1 MIEKQYLINT
11 KIEGRDITHSGLSVL
26 TEEQIN
32 DYKKKLNTVDSNYEQ
47 VIYNDSDEIDI
58 SITAEM
64 LLSELNGSKEIT
76 EDETKVLEKFGFIPD
91 YGRFPMIESFLENYS
106 GA

>member
-1 MIEKQYLINT
+1 MVEKQYLINT

-26 TEEQIN
+26 TQEQIN
-32 DYKKKLNTVDSNYEQ
+32 DYEKKLNAVNSNCEQ

-64 LLSELNGSKEIT
+64 LLSELKNPKEIT
-76 EDETKVLEKFGFIPD
+76 EDEIKVLEKFGFIPD
-91 YGRFPMIESFLENYS
+91 YGRFLMIDSFLESYS
-106 GA
+106 EA